1 MLVRS
6 QPSWANSL
14 RSISAKTFFAASLSS
29 AIRFS
34 WNSSLSRAQIEE
46 WQIALMRAQ
55 ENPLVSFAPPS
66 PTL

>member
-1 MLVRS
+1 
-6 QPSWANSL
+6 L

-34 WNSSLSRAQIEE
+34 WNSSLSRIQIEE

-66 PTL
+66 PTS